1 MHRRLILVGVLAMAL
16 AGCGGSSTSPS
27 PSASGSGS
35 ASSSPSAGASSSS
48 RPVASTEPGAS
59 VEPSASTVVSGS
71 SATAICDGITLR
83 KTPASSGAKVKV
95 INSGTAVHV
104 VATVNGTAYSVGS
117 CGTSGSTWFKID
129 KVGGKTAKAA
139 YGVQYV
145 YAASGFF
152 Q

>member
-1 MHRRLILVGVLAMAL
+1 MRRLIHIALAVGVGFRLGL
-16 AGCGGSSTSPS
+16 EQ
-27 PSASGSGS
+27 
-35 ASSSPSAGASSSS
+35 
-48 RPVASTEPGAS
+48 PVRGRQQLVPPGREHRTRAS

-117 CGTSGSTWFKID
+117 CGTSGSTWYKID